1 MSWNLISGLTGVQT
15 GDDWLLN
22 GVQWNQAV
30 TVKTHFPHAEGN
42 QELANMA
49 QYGVL
54 KQTFPRVS
62 ESLIAVGLLLCLS
75 LHHFLTQYY
84 LFIPN
89 SPVIILRHPMHAIP
103 GYHNFLYEVEQGLTG
118 HSTRAPVSVWN
129 QWRDAHF
136 QEEMDRWIQHAAYWA
151 DNYGSPE
158 GGRSPDGAVLERLIV
173 TYEGLVSDKDGP
185 ANALALANFLDATE
199 GVNAINGPRL
209 VKCIWEKVIKYK
221 GQGPPQKGARDL
233 ESKRSGSSFRPYTL
247 KQYDYMIE
255 SMEGLVASHPD
266 DQQLRPILES
276 YIGWA
281 KLERVARDEAI
292 AANNAAADAN
302 GAAAAV
308 Q

>member
-1 MSWNLISGLTGVQT
+1 MPVFTPFSNSILFVYTQ
-15 GDDWLLN
+15 
-22 GVQWNQAV
+22 
-30 TVKTHFPHAEGN
+30 
-42 QELANMA
+42 
-49 QYGVL
+49 
-54 KQTFPRVS
+54 
-62 ESLIAVGLLLCLS
+62 LS
-75 LHHFLTQYY
+75 KPT
-84 LFIPN
+84 
-89 SPVIILRHPMHAIP
+89 VIILRHPMHAIP

>member
-62 ESLIAVGLLLCLS
+62 ESLIAVGLLLCQS
-75 LHHFLTQYY
+75 LHHLFSNPILFVYTQ
-84 LFIPN
+84 LSKPT
-89 SPVIILRHPMHAIP
+89 VIILRHPMHAIP

-136 QEEMDRWIQHAAYWA
+136 QEEMDRWIQHAAY
-151 DNYGSPE
+151 
-158 GGRSPDGAVLERLIV
+158 
-173 TYEGLVSDKDGP
+173 LV
-185 ANALALANFLDATE
+185 NNIEILFT
-199 GVNAINGPRL
+199 
-209 VKCIWEKVIKYK
+209 C
-221 GQGPPQKGARDL
+221 Q
-233 ESKRSGSSFRPYTL
+233 SSTT
-247 KQYDYMIE
+247 
-255 SMEGLVASHPD
+255 
-266 DQQLRPILES
+266 
-276 YIGWA
+276 
-281 KLERVARDEAI
+281 
-292 AANNAAADAN
+292 
-302 GAAAAV
+302 
-308 Q
+308 